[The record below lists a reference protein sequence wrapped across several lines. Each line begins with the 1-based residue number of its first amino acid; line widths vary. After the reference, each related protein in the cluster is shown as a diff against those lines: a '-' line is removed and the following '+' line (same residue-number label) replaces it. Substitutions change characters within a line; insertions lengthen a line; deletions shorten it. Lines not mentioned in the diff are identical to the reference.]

1 MSILIRKTADG
12 RTRYF
17 ARVKVGDVYVTGKT
31 FGRKSDAER
40 WEREQRHRFETGR
53 PVAPKSNFTL
63 AQLVEAFQA
72 SRKHGNPQ
80 TIDTD
85 NNNLAAL
92 PTSLLRRPL
101 TSIQAEDIQGH
112 LLSELRSGKAPSTV
126 ARARTTLSALFTYAE
141 GQGMLE
147 HPHPVRAMKKLP
159 QLSAVAQ
166 RSLSLNEIP
175 TSEQIATVLGELR
188 ERRADIADVFE
199 FMSLTGIRWGEV
211 RALRVRALSEH
222 GLPQLNVDR
231 SQSDRYD
238 EKVPKSWR
246 GIRSIPLSP
255 RGLDIFR
262 THAADKRPTDYV
274 FTNRQGGQLTALVAR
289 KFPLG
294 FRRHALRHYAAST
307 WLRLGTPVHE
317 VAEYLGDDPRTV
329 LAVYAHVLGE
339 GQRRDFAQR
348 LADAERKAHAP
359 APTSPSPS
367 NVTWLSDPSL
377 GHDGRGG
384 HSL

>member
-1 MSILIRKTADG
+1 MSIQVRKTADG
-12 RTRYF
+12 RTRYL
-17 ARVKVGDVYVTGKT
+17 ARVKVGEVHVASRT

-53 PVAPKSNFTL
+53 PIAPKPNYTL
-63 AQLVEAFQA
+63 AQLVETFQE
-72 SRKHGNPQ
+72 SRRHGNPK

-92 PTSLLRRPL
+92 PPALLRRPL

-141 GQGMLE
+141 ERGMLE
-147 HPHPVRAMKKLP
+147 HPHPVRTMKKLP
-159 QLSAVAQ
+159 QLSSVAL
-166 RSLSLNEIP
+166 RSLSLSEIP
-175 TSEQIATVLGELR
+175 TGEQIDTVLSALR

-199 FMSLTGIRWGEV
+199 FMSLTGIRWGEI
-211 RALRVRALSEH
+211 RALRVRNLSEH
-222 GLPQLNVDR
+222 GLPQLNVER
-231 SQSDRYD
+231 SHSDRYE

-246 GIRSIPLSP
+246 GLRSIPLSP
-255 RGLDIFR
+255 RGLEIFR
-262 THAADKRPTDYV
+262 SHAAGKRPGDYT
-274 FTNRQGGQLTALVAR
+274 FTNTQGGQLTSLLVR

-294 FRRHALRHYAAST
+294 FRRHALRHFAAST

-348 LADAERKAHAP
+348 LAKAEHRTQTP
-359 APTSPSPS
+359 APEQPA
-367 NVTWLSDPSL
+367 NITWLSNPS
-377 GHDGRGG
+377 GIPHGRDGIG
-384 HSL
+384 L

>member
-1 MSILIRKTADG
+1 MSVQVRETADG
-12 RTRYF
+12 RTRYL
-17 ARVKVGDVYVTGKT
+17 ARVKVGEVHVASRT

-53 PVAPKSNFTL
+53 PLAPKPNFTL
-63 AQLVEAFQA
+63 AQLVETFQE

-92 PTSLLRRPL
+92 PVSLLRRPL

-141 GQGMLE
+141 SQGMLE
-147 HPHPVRAMKKLP
+147 HPHPVRTMKKLP

-175 TSEQIATVLGELR
+175 TSEQIAAVLGELR

-211 RALRVRALSEH
+211 RALRVRALSEN

-231 SQSDRYD
+231 SHSDRYE
-238 EKVPKSWR
+238 EKIPKSWR
-246 GIRSIPLSP
+246 GLRSIPLSP
-255 RGLDIFR
+255 RGLEIFR
-262 THAADKRPTDYV
+262 AHAAGKRPGDYV
-274 FTNRQGGQLTALVAR
+274 FTNTQGGQLTALVAR

-348 LADAERKAHAP
+348 LAMAEDRARRPDAME
-359 APTSPSPS
+359 PT
-367 NVTWLSDPSL
+367 NITWISDPSANQNGL
-377 GHDGRGG
+377 GGT
-384 HSL
+384 SL